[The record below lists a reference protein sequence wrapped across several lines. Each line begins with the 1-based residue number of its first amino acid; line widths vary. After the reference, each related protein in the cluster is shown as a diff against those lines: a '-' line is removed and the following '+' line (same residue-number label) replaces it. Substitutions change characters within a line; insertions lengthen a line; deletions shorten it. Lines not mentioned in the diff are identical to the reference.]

1 VQIGKENLSRPHHVD
16 FGWLRLLDFHDH
28 VGSRKDDPRVW
39 RNFGA
44 RSAIIVIAE
53 AYFTAGLALDDHLMP
68 VMAELLGRRGDQS
81 HAIFVAL
88 YLLGDTNAHM
98 SPRMQRRERSRF
110 TLPSPQ
116 CGLLELALGPL

>member
-53 AYFTAGLALDDHLMP
+53 AYFAPGLALDDHLMP
-68 VMAELLGRRGDQS
+68 VMAELLGRRGPRDFRGSLPPWGHQRAYVTS
-81 HAIFVAL
+81 NATPGTIAFYVAV
-88 YLLGDTNAHM
+88 TAM
-98 SPRMQRRERSRF
+98 R
-110 TLPSPQ
+110 
-116 CGLLELALGPL
+116 AA